1 MEATSIAAMLI
12 ILGLW
17 YWMSERAKGKTEQ
30 EDNHKARN
38 DFMSLVDELGVDGIS
53 DELVYWLETK
63 ILLQTGKAGLQDYTN
78 ELRGLVEENGK
89 KAAIVQ
95 LMFLQ
100 QHYANEKHKTDS
112 NKKWLDYVD
121 AFRKYNHAQQKHEIE
136 RLKKISDPHSEDD
149 TSKINAL
156 EMIHLGN
163 VGVTDVMVGD
173 LKLFSMRRR

>member
-1 MEATSIAAMLI
+1 MEAKSIVALMI
-12 ILGLW
+12 IMGFW
-17 YWMSERAKGKTEQ
+17 YWMSERSKSKTEQ
-30 EDNHKARN
+30 EANQKARN

-53 DELVYWLETK
+53 GELVHWLEAK

-78 ELRGLVEENGK
+78 ELRGLMEEDGK

-100 QHYANEKHKTDS
+100 QHYANEKHQTDS